1 MITPHKGWIPANCQ
15 EVDDEWYFLIK
26 WQDCPGGWRAKH
38 EGMGFREQT
47 IRTL

>member
-38 EGMGFREQT
+38 EGMGFFHPFES
-47 IRTL
+47 